1 MNHMIDF
8 RVITN
13 DLPFKMLRLTS
24 YHYNQP
30 INQTNEKPGTYSSLS
45 SKGQEE
51 ANTVVESLRAAVEY
65 LRELVRACGTYLC

>member
-1 MNHMIDF
+1 MSHMIDF

-30 INQTNEKPGTYSSLS
+30 INQAN
-45 SKGQEE
+45 EE